1 MFVFLAFHQLGW
13 STKDDSDRTKN
24 DIKYFS
30 FDTASQTKSQ
40 VANSLWDLM
49 G

>member
-1 MFVFLAFHQLGW
+1 M
-13 STKDDSDRTKN
+13 KDDSDRTKN

-30 FDTASQTKSQ
+30 QDPNTQSKAQI
-40 VANSLWDLM
+40 ANALWDLM